1 MGEEEGLYPRAA
13 VHFPSKPVSQYTYMK
28 LPKTDDNNKTHKNDA
43 NTLSWHMANAY
54 FQISAS

>member
-43 NTLSWHMANAY
+43 NTLS
-54 FQISAS
+54 